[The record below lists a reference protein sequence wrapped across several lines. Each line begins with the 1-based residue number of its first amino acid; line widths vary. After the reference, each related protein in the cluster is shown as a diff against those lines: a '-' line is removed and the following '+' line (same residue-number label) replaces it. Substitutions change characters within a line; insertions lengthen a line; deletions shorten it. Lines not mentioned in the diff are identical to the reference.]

1 MAKHLM
7 VDLETL
13 ATTPNAAILTI
24 GAVTFDPNSTKIY
37 NEFYRRVEL
46 ESLDPLDTYIDD
58 GTLEWW
64 SKQDKA
70 AQDEAFDPE
79 GREPIQ
85 NVLGD
90 FYKFCLGSERFW
102 SHGAAF
108 DIVILEYYF
117 RKINKPFPWN
127 FWDVRDTRT
136 IFDLGLDPEM
146 PQANKHNALEDAKR
160 QAIGVQNMMRKL
172 SRKFLDK

>member
-1 MAKHLM
+1 M

-24 GAVTFDPNSTKIY
+24 GAVTFDPNSTRIY
-37 NEFYRRVEL
+37 DEFYRRIEI
-46 ESLDPLDTYIDD
+46 ESLDALDTYIDD

-64 SKQDKA
+64 SKQDQV

-85 NVLGD
+85 NVLED
-90 FYKFCLGSERFW
+90 FYKFCMGSSKFW
-102 SHGAAF
+102 SHGATF

-160 QAIGVQNMMRKL
+160 QAIGVQNMFKKL
-172 SRKFLDK
+172 GRKFT

>member
-24 GAVTFDPNSTKIY
+24 GAVTFDPNSNQIY

-46 ESLDPLDTYIDD
+46 ESLDALDTYIDNS
-58 GTLEWW
+58 TLEWW
-64 SKQDKA
+64 GKQDKA

-90 FYKFCLGSERFW
+90 FYKFCMGSNRFW

-117 RKINKPFPWN
+117 RKINKSFPWN

-136 IFDLGLDPEM
+136 LFDLGLDPEM
-146 PQANKHNALEDAKR
+146 PQANKHNALEDARR
-160 QAIGVQNMMRKL
+160 QAIGVQNMFKKL
-172 SRKFLDK
+172 GRKFA

>member
-37 NEFYRRVEL
+37 DEFYRRVEL
-46 ESLDPLDTYIDD
+46 ESLDALDTYIDD

-90 FYKFCLGSERFW
+90 FYKFCMGSSRFW

-146 PQANKHNALEDAKR
+146 PQANKHNALEDARR

-172 SRKFLDK
+172 SRKFVEK

>member
-37 NEFYRRVEL
+37 DEFYRRVEL
-46 ESLDPLDTYIDD
+46 ESLESLDTYIDD

-64 SKQDKA
+64 SKQDQA

-90 FYKFCLGSERFW
+90 FYKFCMGSTRFW

-136 IFDLGLDPEM
+136 IFDLGMDPEM
-146 PQANKHNALEDAKR
+146 PQANKHNALEDARR
-160 QAIGVQNMMRKL
+160 QAIGVQNMFKKL
-172 SRKFLDK
+172 GRKFA

>member
-1 MAKHLM
+1 M

-37 NEFYRRVEL
+37 DEFYRRVEL
-46 ESLDPLDTYIDD
+46 ESLESLDTYIDD

-64 SKQDKA
+64 SKQDQA

-90 FYKFCLGSERFW
+90 FYKFCMGSTRFW

-136 IFDLGLDPEM
+136 IFDLGMDPEM
-146 PQANKHNALEDAKR
+146 PQANKHNALEDARR
-160 QAIGVQNMMRKL
+160 QAIGVQNMFKKL
-172 SRKFLDK
+172 GRKFA

>member
-24 GAVTFDPNSTKIY
+24 GAVTFDPNSTRIY
-37 NEFYRRVEL
+37 DEFYRRIEI
-46 ESLDPLDTYIDD
+46 ESLDALDTYIDD

-64 SKQDKA
+64 SKQDQV

-85 NVLGD
+85 NVLED
-90 FYKFCLGSERFW
+90 FYKFCMGSSKFW
-102 SHGAAF
+102 SHGATF

-160 QAIGVQNMMRKL
+160 QAIGVQNMFKKL
-172 SRKFLDK
+172 GRKFT

>member
-24 GAVTFDPNSTKIY
+24 GAVTFDPNSAKIY

-46 ESLDPLDTYIDD
+46 ESLDALDTYIDD

-90 FYKFCLGSERFW
+90 FYKFCMGSTRFW

-136 IFDLGLDPEM
+136 IFDLGMDPEM
-146 PQANKHNALEDAKR
+146 PQANKHNALEDARR
-160 QAIGVQNMMRKL
+160 QAIGVQNMCKKL
-172 SRKFLDK
+172 GRKFA

>member
-46 ESLDPLDTYIDD
+46 ESLDALDTYIDD

-64 SKQDKA
+64 SKQDEA

-79 GREPIQ
+79 GREPIRS
-85 NVLGD
+85 VLDD
-90 FYKFCLGSERFW
+90 FYKFCMGSSRFW

-136 IFDLGLDPEM
+136 IFDLGMDPEM

>member
-46 ESLDPLDTYIDD
+46 ESLDALDTYIDD
-58 GTLEWW
+58 ATLEWW
-64 SKQDKA
+64 SKQDQA

-79 GREPIQ
+79 GREPIR
-85 NVLGD
+85 NVLDD
-90 FYKFCLGSERFW
+90 FYKFCLGSSRFW

-136 IFDLGLDPEM
+136 IFDLGMDPEM

-172 SRKFLDK
+172 SRKFVEK

>member
-1 MAKHLM
+1 M

-13 ATTPNAAILTI
+13 ATTTNAAILTI

-37 NEFYRRVEL
+37 DEFYRRVEL

-58 GTLEWW
+58 ATLEWW
-64 SKQDKA
+64 SKQDQA

-90 FYKFCLGSERFW
+90 FYKFCMGSSRFW

-127 FWDVRDTRT
+127 FWNVRDTRT
-136 IFDLGLDPEM
+136 IFDLGMDPEM
-146 PQANKHNALEDAKR
+146 PQTNKHNALEDARR
-160 QAIGVQNMMRKL
+160 QAIGVQNMFKKL
-172 SRKFLDK
+172 GRKFA

>member
-24 GAVTFDPNSTKIY
+24 GAVTFDPNSTRIY
-37 NEFYRRVEL
+37 DEFYRRIEM
-46 ESLDPLDTYIDD
+46 ESLDALDTYIDD

-64 SKQDKA
+64 SKQDQA

-85 NVLGD
+85 SVLED
-90 FYKFCLGSERFW
+90 FYKFCMGSTRFW

-160 QAIGVQNMMRKL
+160 QAIGVQNMCKKL
-172 SRKFLDK
+172 GRKFA

>member
-46 ESLDPLDTYIDD
+46 ESLDALDTYIDD
-58 GTLEWW
+58 ATLEWW
-64 SKQDKA
+64 SKQDEA

-90 FYKFCLGSERFW
+90 FYKFCIGSERFW

-136 IFDLGLDPEM
+136 IFDLGMDPEM
-146 PQANKHNALEDAKR
+146 PQANKHNALEDARR

>member
-1 MAKHLM
+1 M

-24 GAVTFDPNSTKIY
+24 GAVTFDPNSTRIY
-37 NEFYRRVEL
+37 DEFYRRIEM
-46 ESLDPLDTYIDD
+46 ESLDALDTYIDD

-64 SKQDKA
+64 SKQDQA

-85 NVLGD
+85 SVLED
-90 FYKFCLGSERFW
+90 FYKFCMGSTRFW

-160 QAIGVQNMMRKL
+160 QAIGVQNMCKKLGRKYA
-172 SRKFLDK
+172 

>member
-24 GAVTFDPNSTKIY
+24 GAVTFDPNSTRIY
-37 NEFYRRVEL
+37 DEFYRRIEI
-46 ESLDPLDTYIDD
+46 ESLDALDVYIDD
-58 GTLEWW
+58 STLEWW
-64 SKQDKA
+64 SKQDQT

-85 NVLGD
+85 NVLED
-90 FYKFCLGSERFW
+90 FYKFCMGSNRFW

-136 IFDLGLDPEM
+136 IFDLGMDPEM
-146 PQANKHNALEDAKR
+146 PQTNKHNALEDAKR
-160 QAIGVQNMMRKL
+160 QAIGVQNMFKKL
-172 SRKFLDK
+172 GRKFA